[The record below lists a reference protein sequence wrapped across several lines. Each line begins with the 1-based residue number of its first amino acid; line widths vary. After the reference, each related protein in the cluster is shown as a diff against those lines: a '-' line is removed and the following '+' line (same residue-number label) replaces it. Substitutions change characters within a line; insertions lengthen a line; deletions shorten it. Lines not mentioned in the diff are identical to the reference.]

1 MIKIFHVNETHY
13 FDEFIVLSKR
23 HYINLLPMKIK
34 TLFFMGFFSLW
45 FSTHS
50 FSYPRNDIPVQEPSV
65 DFLNLKDGDHVSNPI
80 KVIFKVNGMRTE
92 PAGEFKEG
100 SGHHHLLINQPFIEK
115 GNTIPADSN
124 HLHFGK
130 AQTETELNL
139 NAGVYT
145 LTLQFADG
153 YHRSYGKALSK
164 SIRIEV
170 K

>member
-1 MIKIFHVNETHY
+1 MIKIFHVNETYY
-13 FDEFIVLSKR
+13 FNEFIVLFKR

-34 TLFFMGFFSLW
+34 TLFFIGLSALW
-45 FSTHS
+45 FSSHT
-50 FSYPRNDIPVQEPSV
+50 FSYPRNDIPAQEHSV
-65 DFLNLKDGDHVSNPI
+65 DFLNLKDGDQVSNPF
-80 KVIFKVNGMRTE
+80 KVIFKDNGMRTE

-100 SGHHHLLINQPFIEK
+100 SGHHHLLINQSYIEK
-115 GNTIPADSN
+115 GSTIPADSN

-153 YHRSYGKALSK
+153 YHRSYGKTLSK
-164 SIRIEV
+164 SIQIEV

>member
-1 MIKIFHVNETHY
+1 MRIKI
-13 FDEFIVLSKR
+13 
-23 HYINLLPMKIK
+23 
-34 TLFFMGFFSLW
+34 LFFIGLSALW
-45 FSTHS
+45 FSSHI
-50 FSYPRNDIPVQEPSV
+50 FSYSRNDIPVLEPSV
-65 DFLNLKDGDHVSNPI
+65 DFLNLRDGDQVSNPI
-80 KVIFKVNGMRTE
+80 RVVFKASGIRTE

-100 SGHHHLLINQPFIEK
+100 SGHHHLLINQPYIEK

-139 NAGVYT
+139 SAGVHT

-164 SIRIEV
+164 TIQIEV

>member
-1 MIKIFHVNETHY
+1 MYY
-13 FDEFIVLSKR
+13 FNEFIVLSEN
-23 HYINLLPMKIK
+23 HYINLSPMKIK
-34 TLFFMGFFSLW
+34 TLFFTGLTVLCFS
-45 FSTHS
+45 SYI
-50 FSYPRNDIPVQEPSV
+50 FSYPRNDIPIQESSV
-65 DFLNLKDGDHVSNPI
+65 DFLNLKDGDQVSNPF
-80 KVIFKVNGMRTE
+80 KVIFKANGLQTE

-100 SGHHHLLINQPFIEK
+100 SGHHHLLINQSYIEK
-115 GNTIPADSN
+115 GMTIPMDSN

-139 NAGVYT
+139 NAGIYT

-164 SIRIEV
+164 TIKIEV

>member
-1 MIKIFHVNETHY
+1 MIKIFHVNETYY
-13 FDEFIVLSKR
+13 FDEFIVLFKR

-34 TLFFMGFFSLW
+34 TLFFIGLSVLW
-45 FSTHS
+45 FSSHT

-65 DFLNLKDGDHVSNPI
+65 DFLNLKDGDQVSNPF
-80 KVIFKVNGMRTE
+80 KVIFKANGMRTE

-100 SGHHHLLINQPFIEK
+100 SGHHHLLINQSYIEK
-115 GNTIPADSN
+115 GSTIPADSN

-153 YHRSYGKALSK
+153 YHRSYGKTLSK
-164 SIRIEV
+164 SIQIEV

>member
-1 MIKIFHVNETHY
+1 
-13 FDEFIVLSKR
+13 
-23 HYINLLPMKIK
+23 MKIK
-34 TLFFMGFFSLW
+34 TLFFMGLFALG
-45 FSTHS
+45 FSTHI
-50 FSYPRNDIPVQEPSV
+50 FSYPRNDIPAPEPSV
-65 DFLNLKDGDHVSNPI
+65 DFLNLKDGDQVSNPF
-80 KVIFKVNGMRTE
+80 KVIFKASGIRTE

-100 SGHHHLLINQPFIEK
+100 SGHHHLLINKPYIEK
-115 GNTIPADSN
+115 GNVIPADSN

-139 NAGVYT
+139 NPGVYT

-164 SIRIEV
+164 TIQIEV

>member
-1 MIKIFHVNETHY
+1 
-13 FDEFIVLSKR
+13 
-23 HYINLLPMKIK
+23 MKIK
-34 TLFFMGFFSLW
+34 TLFFIGLSALW
-45 FSTHS
+45 FSSHT
-50 FSYPRNDIPVQEPSV
+50 FSYPRNDIPAQEPSV
-65 DFLNLKDGDHVSNPI
+65 DFLNLKDGDQVSNPF

-100 SGHHHLLINQPFIEK
+100 SGHHHLLINQSYIEK
-115 GNTIPADSN
+115 GSTIPADSN

-153 YHRSYGKALSK
+153 YHRSYGKTLSK
-164 SIRIEV
+164 SIQIEV

>member
-1 MIKIFHVNETHY
+1 
-13 FDEFIVLSKR
+13 
-23 HYINLLPMKIK
+23 MKIK
-34 TLFFMGFFSLW
+34 TLFFIGLSALW
-45 FSTHS
+45 FSSHT
-50 FSYPRNDIPVQEPSV
+50 FSYPRNDIPAQEPSV
-65 DFLNLKDGDHVSNPI
+65 DFLNLKDGDQVSNPF

-100 SGHHHLLINQPFIEK
+100 SGHHHLLINQSYIEK
-115 GNTIPADSN
+115 GTTIPADSN

-153 YHRSYGKALSK
+153 YHRSYGKTLSK
-164 SIRIEV
+164 SIQIEV